1 MTPRLDKHHARR
13 SDSRLP
19 SILLMTGLCNLM
31 WSATLRAIYCESRQY
46 SPITMPLVMGRLPSL
61 QSFSIGPLAV
71 QAPQFRPSIFPFNYL
86 LCVCSFMI
94 DPWYAI
100 KDVIH
105 WILPIRV
112 LHAVVFADVFCC
124 SLFVETRR
132 EWYHCMIVLIRIHCA
147 IFLGWCLTTNFFC
160 SSCTVPMYF
169 QVSRNAAK
177 RTVPIWR

>member
-1 MTPRLDKHHARR
+1 
-13 SDSRLP
+13 
-19 SILLMTGLCNLM
+19 MTGLCNLM
-31 WSATLRAIYCESRQY
+31 WSATLRPIYCESRQY

-124 SLFVETRR
+124 SLFVFNQEGVVSSYDCFDSHTLCHFLRLVFDNQLLLFFLYCPYVFSGKSKCGET
-132 EWYHCMIVLIRIHCA
+132 HCTNLEVVGAFRVVLN
-147 IFLGWCLTTNFFC
+147 L
-160 SSCTVPMYF
+160 
-169 QVSRNAAK
+169 
-177 RTVPIWR
+177 RTHYS